1 MHEIALRSGR
11 EAIRSYIHQ
20 LIVRH
25 TLSDTICGGQLH
37 PLTTRL
43 TMACG
48 HTAACLSCVWTARL
62 AIQRSYHNRKKRCP
76 ETVRKWTKR
85 ITRKNPSGMSVA
97 LVLKRRAPRF
107 VQFVVKTPQEVT
119 GTREFWHSGTNSW
132 CTTLWMWTTST
143 LAAWYSD
150 AADSSTK
157 PVSRS
162 FHQQR
167 FKWEPYPD
175 SSVKVLN
182 HPGDRSLRSLERE
195 VCRCVS

>member
-1 MHEIALRSGR
+1 MKLL
-11 EAIRSYIHQ
+11 YIVDVKRYVHIFTS
-20 LIVRH
+20 LM
-25 TLSDTICGGQLH
+25 SDTLYLTPFVEANCTLC
-37 PLTTRL
+37 LTTRL

-76 ETVRKWTKR
+76 ETVRKGTKR

-97 LVLKRRAPRF
+97 LVLKWRAPRF
-107 VQFVVKTPQEVT
+107 VQFMVKTPQEVM
-119 GTREFWHSGTNSW
+119 GTQEFWHSGTNSW

-157 PVSRS
+157 LVSRS

-167 FKWEPYPD
+167 FKGKPHPD

-182 HPGDRSLRSLERE
+182 HPGE
-195 VCRCVS
+195 V